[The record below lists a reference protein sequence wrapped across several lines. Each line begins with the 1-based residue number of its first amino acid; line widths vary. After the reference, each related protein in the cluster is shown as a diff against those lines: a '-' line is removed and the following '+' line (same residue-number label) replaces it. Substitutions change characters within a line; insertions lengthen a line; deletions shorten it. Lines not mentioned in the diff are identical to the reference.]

1 MKLTQEGIMKM
12 GAAVIRSR
20 AKYAEQVAELEKAGV
35 PIRETMTEMIEKDGK
50 NLDLIAIPT
59 GINTHHT
66 LMIEASNAGFNCVLE
81 KPPTSTI
88 QYMDDMLAALKRN
101 KTWCQV
107 GFQSQSRKDTVMGLK
122 RLICDGKLGRI
133 REVAVRA
140 TWQRAESYY
149 ARNPWAGKFKD
160 GDVYVL
166 DGTINNPLA
175 HQVMNAL
182 YFSSMEWGKV
192 AAPEWVRAELYKG
205 HRIESEDT
213 AALEIGLKGG
223 GKAYFLGT
231 LCAEAGADSTVHIEV
246 VGEKGK
252 ALWKTAGD
260 AAVTYNDGR
269 TETIAD
275 VGRTGRDELFRNAAR
290 MVRGV
295 DKQLNCALE
304 MTRPFVLTV
313 NAAFLSSGTTRRIP
327 ESMVKPRI
335 TDNHECYTD
344 IVGINALVE
353 KGWRERKLYSDLGA
367 PWAVKT
373 QPFSLNGFTRFE
385 MATPSLDQK

>member
-1 MKLTQEGIMKM
+1 MDPVRVGLVGVGGYGRTYYNSIMKLTQEGIMKM

-175 HQVMNAL
+175 H
-182 YFSSMEWGKV
+182 
-192 AAPEWVRAELYKG
+192 
-205 HRIESEDT
+205 
-213 AALEIGLKGG
+213 
-223 GKAYFLGT
+223 
-231 LCAEAGADSTVHIEV
+231 
-246 VGEKGK
+246 
-252 ALWKTAGD
+252 
-260 AAVTYNDGR
+260 
-269 TETIAD
+269 
-275 VGRTGRDELFRNAAR
+275 
-290 MVRGV
+290 
-295 DKQLNCALE
+295 
-304 MTRPFVLTV
+304 
-313 NAAFLSSGTTRRIP
+313 
-327 ESMVKPRI
+327 
-335 TDNHECYTD
+335 
-344 IVGINALVE
+344 
-353 KGWRERKLYSDLGA
+353 
-367 PWAVKT
+367 
-373 QPFSLNGFTRFE
+373 
-385 MATPSLDQK
+385 